1 MGCFFNLHRKTKIK
15 RGGDSVKELNRS
27 NKSDRKP
34 TNRGIEALETLPTP
48 RSIPELYKEKE
59 HTLRVFTFEELKIA
73 TNGFSRLLRIGEGG
87 FGSVY
92 KGQIRLEGDQG
103 EEIIVAIKRLK
114 SNSSQVDP
122 NTGVSMYESDDII
135 KYLVQ
140 NYGVD
145 SSQFI

>member
-1 MGCFFNLHRKTKIK
+1 MGCFFNLHRKAKIK
-15 RGGDSVKELNRS
+15 TGAGSNKELNQS

-59 HTLRVFTFEELKIA
+59 HNLRAFTLEELKIA
-73 TNGFSRLLRIGEGG
+73 TNGFSRSLRIGEGG

-92 KGQIRLEGDQG
+92 KGKLRLEDDQG

-114 SNSSQVDP
+114 PNSSQVIIAA
-122 NTGVSMYESDDII
+122 VS
-135 KYLVQ
+135 L
-140 NYGVD
+140 
-145 SSQFI
+145 